1 MRLERCVGCP
11 NGTYLNQT
19 SRSCWKTDRSQ
30 EKSEFYDIVK
40 PVKELDV
47 EVAPLK
53 GKVIK
58 KQIIT
63 KRRSTEREESAVLSP
78 LTGKKIIR
86 TTTSRLARSSKS
98 RNEASGS
105 EGAAEASSS
114 SSRNAR
120 RTATSST
127 RGSSSADDTISPVRS
142 APITRTVRTS
152 SSV

>member
-58 KQIIT
+58 
-63 KRRSTEREESAVLSP
+63 ESAVLSP